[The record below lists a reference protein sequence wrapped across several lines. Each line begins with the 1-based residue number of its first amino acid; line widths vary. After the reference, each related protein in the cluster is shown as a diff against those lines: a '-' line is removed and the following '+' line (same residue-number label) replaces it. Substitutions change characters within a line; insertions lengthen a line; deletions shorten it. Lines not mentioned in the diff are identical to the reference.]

1 MRNALLAFAALLFA
15 LLCSIAPVVAAQ
27 DLACAPGRLE
37 VVRLAFEGNVAFSSA
52 TLADGIVTTP
62 SSWARR
68 TLGALGRRRSL
79 DRQEFPRDV
88 VRLLIWYRNHGY
100 SAATVDTIITP
111 LGAERIG
118 VRFSIHEG
126 APMIVDSLA
135 IVGLDAVPE
144 RDALVRRL
152 PARAGRRFD
161 KYAND
166 TTRETLTRRLRNAG
180 YPDAEVFVGYDTH
193 TTERRGGGGGGRARA
208 AGGGGG
214 GRAAGPPG
222 R

>member
-1 MRNALLAFAALLFA
+1 
-15 LLCSIAPVVAAQ
+15 
-27 DLACAPGRLE
+27 
-37 VVRLAFEGNVAFSSA
+37 
-52 TLADGIVTTP
+52 
-62 SSWARR
+62 
-68 TLGALGRRRSL
+68 
-79 DRQEFPRDV
+79 
-88 VRLLIWYRNHGY
+88 
-100 SAATVDTIITP
+100 ITP

-193 TTERRGGGGGGRARA
+193 TTEGRGGREVHRGAGARARV
-208 AGGGGG
+208 
-214 GRAAGPPG
+214 R
-222 R
+222 